1 MSAVLH
7 LKLMVP
13 GAVPPDQRAR
23 SLSDGTLRIGRDADN
38 DWVLEDQS
46 RLISRHHCTITA
58 QAGLFTIIDTSGN
71 GVFINN
77 AERALGRGNSAI
89 LSEGDLLHIG
99 DLTLEVSVVARTDEA
114 DAFRAIL
121 PPLGMPADLGIGAP
135 ETPQPPPVP
144 VYPPAVSSAPLLAPA
159 RRTVGFSPEVPPPP
173 VPDFNTPLNTGWAP
187 AHTPFGDLPQP
198 EIKPHGTPPDH
209 LPVEEEALPV
219 IRMAPPQIPDDW
231 YLDGTTSEVAAP
243 PPARQPVV
251 PPVAPP
257 VSPPAL
263 PSAPPPFPD
272 LSAPAA
278 RPAPTPTAGE
288 RLTLSLIE
296 ALSVIENAALPPGQT
311 RMLAGPPEGVLERLL
326 REDPEWVG
334 LSLVSLSAGIADRL
348 GPAQPP
354 AAPAVPPG
362 TRSAIIPDFP
372 DLDLPERVPNPFR
385 APGDDQP

>member
-1 MSAVLH
+1 MT
-7 LKLMVP
+7 
-13 GAVPPDQRAR
+13 GAGGPVA
-23 SLSDGTLRIGRDADN
+23 
-38 DWVLEDQS
+38 
-46 RLISRHHCTITA
+46 LISRHHCTITA

-144 VYPPAVSSAPLLAPA
+144 VYPPAVSRRRFWHRPAGRSASRPKCRRPRAGLQHTAQHRLGSSPHAVRRPASAGDQAPRHA
-159 RRTVGFSPEVPPPP
+159 AGSPAV
-173 VPDFNTPLNTGWAP
+173 V
-187 AHTPFGDLPQP
+187 
-198 EIKPHGTPPDH
+198 
-209 LPVEEEALPV
+209 EEALPV

-231 YLDGTTSEVAAP
+231 YLDGTTSEAAAP
-243 PPARQPVV
+243 PPSRQPVV

-257 VSPPAL
+257 ASPPAL

-354 AAPAVPPG
+354 AAPARAPG
-362 TRSAIIPDFP
+362 TRNAIIPEFP